1 VVFVHRDVAKG
12 VYTYDV
18 WSAAAMWC
26 SWLLLFTVELGAVA
40 NEGDEVF
47 HPSRHG
53 QKHTRFLL
61 LMDELLHQLG

>member
-1 VVFVHRDVAKG
+1 
-12 VYTYDV
+12 
-18 WSAAAMWC
+18 MWC

-53 QKHTRFLL
+53 QKYYKIPPVDGLTPAQVGLITTL
-61 LMDELLHQLG
+61 YPMESELYYSC